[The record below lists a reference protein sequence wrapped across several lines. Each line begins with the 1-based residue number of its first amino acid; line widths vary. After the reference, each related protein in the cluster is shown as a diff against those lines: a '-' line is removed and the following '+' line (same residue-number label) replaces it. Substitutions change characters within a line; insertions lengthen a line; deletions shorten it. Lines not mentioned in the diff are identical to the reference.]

1 MFSVCK
7 VNAKGYIKKVDA
19 RNEQILCNIWLYIHV
34 SKRATKWGY
43 KKLMIFF
50 IKIVVERTPELLISK
65 KYNYK
70 ELIKA
75 QDKWNKIVCFF
86 TKKDDIKKSTSL
98 FS

>member
-7 VNAKGYIKKVDA
+7 VNAKGYIKKVDV
-19 RNEQILCNIWLYIHV
+19 RNEQILCNIWLYINV
-34 SKRATKWGY
+34 SKTATKWGY

-50 IKIVVERTPELLISK
+50 IKIVIERTPELLIFK

-75 QDKWNKIVCFF
+75 QDKWNKIDWFF
-86 TKKDDIKKSTSL
+86 TKKDQIKKSTSP

>member
-7 VNAKGYIKKVDA
+7 VNAKGYIKKVDV
-19 RNEQILCNIWLYIHV
+19 RNEQILWNIWLYINV
-34 SKRATKWGY
+34 SKTTTRWGY

-50 IKIVVERTPELLISK
+50 IKIVVERTPELLIFK

-75 QDKWNKIVCFF
+75 QDKWNKIYWFF
-86 TKKDDIKKSTSL
+86 TKKDHIKKSTSP